1 MRANPD
7 LRLEGENMFPAKP
20 IDKVRLQNLREPETG
35 EYLPML
41 ATQERRATVTAALA
55 AKLLGKS
62 RDTIYRWMEQGKL
75 SGRKIGGRWYV
86 YRDSIE
92 AEWNENLVERG

>member
-1 MRANPD
+1 MGGEMTSIKS
-7 LRLEGENMFPAKP
+7 EGPARSVR
-20 IDKVRLQNLREPETG
+20 KVRLENLREPETG
-35 EYLPML
+35 DFLPML
-41 ATQERRATVTAALA
+41 ASQERRPAVTTSLA

-62 RDTIYRWMEQGKL
+62 RDTIYRWLETGKL

-92 AEWNENLVERG
+92 AEWNENLVERGD